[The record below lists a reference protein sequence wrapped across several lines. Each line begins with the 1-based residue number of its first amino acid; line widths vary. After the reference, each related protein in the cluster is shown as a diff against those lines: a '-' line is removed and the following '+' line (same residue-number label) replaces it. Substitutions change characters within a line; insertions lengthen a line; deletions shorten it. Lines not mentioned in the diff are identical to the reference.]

1 MRPDELTNQTI
12 KWSGNTERGRKTM
25 RKRTAKLILLLMLV
39 GVVLTGCSTSKATN
53 PLYAML
59 RMPDGSI
66 IQGVCN
72 DYKISYGCVRV
83 VIDGTS
89 YVTGIGNVLIWR
101 EW

>member
-1 MRPDELTNQTI
+1 M
-12 KWSGNTERGRKTM
+12 KK
-25 RKRTAKLILLLMLV
+25 TAKLILLLALV

-83 VIDGTS
+83 EIDGTS
-89 YVTGIGNVLIWR
+89 YVTGVENIVIWR
-101 EW
+101 ER

>member
-1 MRPDELTNQTI
+1 MSKPI
-12 KWSGNTERGRKTM
+12 KAIVIVTM
-25 RKRTAKLILLLMLV
+25 LVLV

-66 IQGVCN
+66 IQGVCDN
-72 DYKISYGCVRV
+72 FSISYGCVRLE
-83 VIDGTS
+83 IDGTG

-101 EW
+101 EK